1 MFTRRYKKIL
11 ICAALLLLIA
21 AAVFS
26 AASLSRKIDQD
37 RQSLVENTIRNYAV
51 QCYALEGFYPETL
64 QYLEDNYT
72 LELNRKQYVYHYRFI
87 GSNMMPEISVFE
99 RKSRCLME
107 HRKHKID
114 LIFIVTLAGIFFIC
128 SITFI
133 VLGANFYANTVS
145 SNQDS
150 FQIRTASL
158 YFTQK
163 IRQNGKPDSVQLTSM
178 KDGSQALV
186 LKNGTMKPG
195 CFLRTDS

>member
-1 MFTRRYKKIL
+1 
-11 ICAALLLLIA
+11 
-21 AAVFS
+21 
-26 AASLSRKIDQD
+26 
-37 RQSLVENTIRNYAV
+37 
-51 QCYALEGFYPETL
+51 
-64 QYLEDNYT
+64 
-72 LELNRKQYVYHYRFI
+72 
-87 GSNMMPEISVFE
+87 
-99 RKSRCLME
+99 ME

-114 LIFIVTLAGIFFIC
+114 LIFIVTLAGFFFIC

-178 KDGSQALV
+178 KD
-186 LKNGTMKPG
+186 
-195 CFLRTDS
+195 

>member
-1 MFTRRYKKIL
+1 
-11 ICAALLLLIA
+11 
-21 AAVFS
+21 
-26 AASLSRKIDQD
+26 
-37 RQSLVENTIRNYAV
+37 
-51 QCYALEGFYPETL
+51 
-64 QYLEDNYT
+64 
-72 LELNRKQYVYHYRFI
+72 
-87 GSNMMPEISVFE
+87 
-99 RKSRCLME
+99 ME

-133 VLGANFYANTVS
+133 VLGANLYANTVS
-145 SNQDS
+145 STQDS

-186 LKNGTMKPG
+186 LKNGDYETWIFLADGQLKEATVKQGTTVTESFGQPVLSLRSLKFEPRKSNLLRVTAVSPEG
-195 CFLRTDS
+195 TVSQVDLLLRTSQLEVRP

>member
-1 MFTRRYKKIL
+1 
-11 ICAALLLLIA
+11 
-21 AAVFS
+21 
-26 AASLSRKIDQD
+26 
-37 RQSLVENTIRNYAV
+37 
-51 QCYALEGFYPETL
+51 
-64 QYLEDNYT
+64 
-72 LELNRKQYVYHYRFI
+72 
-87 GSNMMPEISVFE
+87 
-99 RKSRCLME
+99 ME

-186 LKNGTMKPG
+186 LKNGDYETWIFLADGQLKEATVKQGTTVTESFGQPVLSLRSLKFEPRKSNLLRVTAVAPEG
-195 CFLRTDS
+195 TVSQVDLLLRTSQLEVRP